1 MSHLDP
7 TYLRYIFD
15 SLEKGTIQAEN
26 ASELPD
32 GLIGLYEETFDDHL
46 PVLERQYIFRL
57 FTLFALLKKEVSISF
72 VAEVLE
78 DSADNITDFISTYSS
93 WFNSPESGKYQIYH
107 ERLKVY
113 VLQKL
118 SDGELQGIIL
128 RLIDILLKENS
139 EEIINFSKEWL
150 GFYLLSVGK
159 IESGLEFLISSCSQQ
174 KENWWESTF
183 ELYCTCIL
191 TDSNYTIS
199 ETEIKFYAQ
208 IKSRQFCTTAAK
220 LVVRNFEHIAWDEFV
235 VGSTSETRFHY
246 VLAGI
251 LNQRFDELPKQLIY
265 QIILSET
272 NYLSY
277 VMAYAWKYNCWVR
290 EEVPYHELIEK
301 IKKNGS
307 PYLRVLLRQID
318 GGRLM
323 LNKKPILDL
332 IDYENDCWEYVTED
346 FIEVINIGKERLLI
360 KYLTD
365 VEFCLSLQK
374 MNLDFIL
381 NEFDSLHIQIER
393 LQSVINIIQKS
404 PYFFQIIEILW
415 FHPAWEIGDIGN
427 DLVRNKLKNAK
438 EKSIIEQCID
448 WIYRLTKERS
458 TYSISILI
466 FDIIEVAGVSDQ
478 FVKDIIE
485 SILGWHNAQIRG
497 QFIASANSFFV
508 DNKDCRWLEL
518 IKSEIFKFC
527 ILASDI
533 WETQEIIELFKTLND
548 RLTKDEINLYIKR
561 HKLLNK
567 IPDALEVDW
576 YIFWKTA
583 EGMRLRGE
591 I

>member
-1 MSHLDP
+1 MQNLDP
-7 TYLRYIFD
+7 SYLRYIYD
-15 SLEKGTIQAEN
+15 SLEKGSIHAEN

-46 PVLERQYIFRL
+46 PVLKRQYIFRI

-72 VAEVLE
+72 ITEVLE
-78 DSADNITDFISTYSS
+78 DSEANISDFISTYSS
-93 WFNSPESGKYQIYH
+93 WFNSPESGKYQLYH

-113 VLQKL
+113 ILQKL
-118 SDGELQGIIL
+118 SDREIQAIIL
-128 RLIDILLKENS
+128 RLIDFLLKENT
-139 EEIINFSKEWL
+139 EEIKSFSKEWL

-159 IESGLEFLISSCSQQ
+159 IESGLEFLISNCLQQ

-183 ELYCTCIL
+183 ELYCIHIF
-191 TDSNYTIS
+191 TDSNYVIS
-199 ETEIKFYAQ
+199 EAEINFYAQ

-220 LVVRNFEHIAWDEFV
+220 LVVRNFERIAWEEFV
-235 VGSTSETRFHY
+235 VDSTSETRFHY

-251 LNQRFDELPKQLIY
+251 LNQRFNDLPKELIY

-272 NYLSY
+272 HYLSY
-277 VMAYAWKYNCWVR
+277 VMAYAWKYNCWAR
-290 EEVPYHELIEK
+290 EEVPYPELVDK

-307 PYLRVLLRQID
+307 PYLRILLRQID

-323 LNKKPILDL
+323 LNKKPILDS
-332 IDYENDCWEYVTED
+332 IDYKNDCWEYVTED
-346 FIEVINIGKERLLI
+346 FIEVINIGKERLLK

-365 VEFCLSLQK
+365 FEFCLSLKK
-374 MNLDFIL
+374 MNLDFVL
-381 NEFDSLHIQIER
+381 NEFNSLHVQIAR
-393 LQSVINIIQKS
+393 LQNVKNIIQKS

-427 DLVRNKLKNAK
+427 DLVRNKLNNPK

-448 WIYRLTKERS
+448 WIYRLSKERS

-466 FDIIEVAGVSDQ
+466 FDIIEVADVSDQ

-485 SILGWHNAQIRG
+485 IILSWRNAQIRG

-508 DNKDCRWLEL
+508 DNKESRWLEL
-518 IKSEIFKFC
+518 IKSELLKLC
-527 ILASDI
+527 NLASDI
-533 WETQEIIELFKTLND
+533 WETQEIIELLKTLND
-548 RLTKDEINLYIKR
+548 RLTNDEINLYISH

-567 IPDALEVDW
+567 IPNALQVDW
-576 YIFWKTA
+576 DIFWETA
-583 EGMRLRGE
+583 ERMRLRGE